1 MDIEKDSFKIPDEI
15 HVILVLGFGQVCF
28 TFFLSQTNQ
37 VYKLILLLKIIQAEN
52 ITSSSKV
59 ITFAVR
65 WHEGL
70 SFWEISVIFLERLA
84 VAQMYACV

>member
-1 MDIEKDSFKIPDEI
+1 MDIEEDSFKIPDEI
-15 HVILVLGFGQVCF
+15 HVILVLGFGQVYF
-28 TFFLSQTNQ
+28 TFFLSQTSQ

-65 WHEGL
+65 
-70 SFWEISVIFLERLA
+70 
-84 VAQMYACV
+84 